1 MTGMNVISFSVKVL
15 VFLLLAVSMYFLVM
29 NIRRF
34 DPVRKLQEAVDDMDR
49 QRILES
55 SNKKKGF
62 FERFMDRLDEQLTQA
77 GIKRFLP
84 KATVEIY
91 FLLNVLEFAAVF
103 YLAGDGIFLP
113 LLCAGTAVCLNKL
126 LLDMLRFRN
135 RKVTEDHLLELLNMI
150 SDCSLSE
157 NEITMILYQTG
168 QRMPSPLKEAL
179 TSCHVRARSTGNL
192 SRAMYELRRS
202 VPHPLFQEMML
213 LLELC
218 SNSDND
224 YQKVVNGCRGMVN
237 RYLKEEKEK
246 AAVVRSLFIEAG
258 IMMLIAFYGI
268 RTMLTEFAGDA
279 GFGNSMWDF
288 FIHYPVG
295 QLCLAIY
302 IILFFCM
309 IQVIL
314 RFARR

>member
-1 MTGMNVISFSVKVL
+1 MTWMSLISIIIKVL
-15 VFLLLAVSMYFLVM
+15 IFLLLAVSMYFLVI
-29 NIRRF
+29 NIRKF
-34 DPVRKLQEAVDDMDR
+34 DPIKRLQEAVDEMDR
-49 QRILES
+49 QRIIGS
-55 SNKKKGF
+55 SEEKKGF

-84 KATVEIY
+84 KATVETY
-91 FLLNVLEFAAVF
+91 FLINIIEFAAVF

-113 LLCAGTAVCLNKL
+113 FLCAGTAVCLNKL
-126 LLDMLRFRN
+126 LLDLLRFRN
-135 RKVTEDHLLELLNMI
+135 RKVTENHLLELLNMI

-179 TSCHVRARSTGNL
+179 ISCHVRARSTGNL
-192 SRAMYELRRS
+192 SRALYDLRRS
-202 VPHPLFQEMML
+202 IPHPLFQEMIL

-218 SNSDND
+218 SNSDNE

-258 IMMLIAFYGI
+258 IMTLIAFYGI
-268 RTMLTEFAGDA
+268 STMLTEFAGDA

-288 FIHYPVG
+288 FLHYPVG

-302 IILFFCM
+302 LVLFFCM
-309 IQVIL
+309 VQVIL